1 MKTDLLLSI
10 VCVSLFFLSCNN
22 QTDKKGLTSVDNTIL
37 QEADGTIS
45 LKLEKAACYSDAN
58 DPSSNTAEWTMSI
71 SKPGRYNLWLS
82 SATRDTLV
90 LNYQNTVKVSFLD
103 KQLEVDPVCDK
114 VVQNS
119 EGISF
124 PFFRADS
131 FMGSFFI
138 QEPGDYNIQVISE
151 KIMPVEMLEK
161 TASLSDTTRFI
172 SLFLVPNTR

>member
-1 MKTDLLLSI
+1 MKTNLLLSI
-10 VCVSLFFLSCNN
+10 VCFSLCLLSCNN
-22 QTDKKGLTSVDNTIL
+22 QTDKKGLTSGNNTIL
-37 QEADGTIS
+37 QEADGSIS

-103 KQLEVDPVCDK
+103 RQLEVDPVCDK

-161 TASLSDTTRFI
+161 TASLSDTTRFM

>member
-1 MKTDLLLSI
+1 MSG
-10 VCVSLFFLSCNN
+10 
-22 QTDKKGLTSVDNTIL
+22 DKTIL

-45 LKLEKAACYSDAN
+45 LKLENAVCYSDAD

-90 LNYQNTVKVSFLD
+90 LNYANTVKVSFMD

-119 EGISF
+119 EGISY

-138 QEPGDYNIQVISE
+138 QETGEYNIQVISE
-151 KIMPVEMLEK
+151 KVLPVEMREK
-161 TASLSDTTRFI
+161 TASLSDTTRFM